1 MKQDSKTLKLI
12 IDLRAYEE
20 KFALSEATNYHIR
33 QLLDCLKNELPMYGD
48 K

>member
-20 KFALSEATNYHIR
+20 KFALSVETSYHIK